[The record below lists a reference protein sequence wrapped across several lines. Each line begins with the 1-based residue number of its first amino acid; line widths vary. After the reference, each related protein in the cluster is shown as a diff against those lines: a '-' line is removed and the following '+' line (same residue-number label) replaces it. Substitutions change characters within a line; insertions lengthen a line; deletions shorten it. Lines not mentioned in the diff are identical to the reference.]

1 MAYAKPL
8 EQRLQMLEQ
17 KVDNLEKIFN
27 EFLEKIFPTERVH
40 EDEVRELKK
49 RLEEILTAKEGEC
62 RIVFVPLW
70 SERTI
75 LIVAIGHRG
84 SLYSKIKKRI

>member
-1 MAYAKPL
+1 MLKLLCIQDITMAYAKPL

-40 EDEVRELKK
+40 EDEVRELKN
-49 RLEEILTAKEGEC
+49 G
-62 RIVFVPLW
+62 
-70 SERTI
+70 
-75 LIVAIGHRG
+75 
-84 SLYSKIKKRI
+84 